1 MTCSGLDCS
10 FLTRG
15 GGIVIKEVNSHW
27 SDNLI
32 PSPSKKDIIFQHVKG
47 PGLHSYVE
55 QPNGVKKY
63 VCSPD
68 AQCRSHQRH
77 FMKNTTTALYKHFL
91 QMYPLRRG
99 KFCAGI
105 CVAAHSGVPF
115 TISNV
120 VPMFRDRYLLSL
132 SQPEAFFC
140 VQTCSPVSELY
151 YFLIITAH
159 TCITCFST
167 N

>member
-1 MTCSGLDCS
+1 MLRFACKQGGQIV
-10 FLTRG
+10 LT
-15 GGIVIKEVNSHW
+15 EVNTHW
-27 SDNLI
+27 SDNLV
-32 PSPSKKDIIFQHVKG
+32 PSPNKRDLVFQHFKG

-63 VCSPD
+63 VCSPQ
-68 AQCRSHQRH
+68 AQCRSLQRH
-77 FMKNTTTALYKHFL
+77 FMKNTATTLYKHFL

-120 VPMFRDRYLLSL
+120 VPMFRDTFFLYRKLKPFFACKPALL
-132 SQPEAFFC
+132 
-140 VQTCSPVSELY
+140 
-151 YFLIITAH
+151 
-159 TCITCFST
+159 
-167 N
+167 